1 MMLRL
6 QFQRMERERILPS
19 FHHNLHTLPALLD
32 DGAGAGWEIVYDPG
46 SFALISSRT
55 DEFAIDG
62 IDVDAVGGRCVL
74 EVSDGLDIQGNNVL
88 EVLPWLL
95 SLVSIN

>member
-1 MMLRL
+1 MPRLRVL
-6 QFQRMERERILPS
+6 RIERERILPS
-19 FHHNLHTLPALLD
+19 FHHDLHALPAHPD
-32 DGAGAGWEIVYDPG
+32 DGGGAGWEVVDDAG
-46 SFALISSRT
+46 SFALISSRVDVT
-55 DEFAIDG
+55 AIDG

>member
-1 MMLRL
+1 MPRLRV
-6 QFQRMERERILPS
+6 QRMERERILPS

-46 SFALISSRT
+46 SFALISSRADVT
-55 DEFAIDG
+55 AIDG

>member
-1 MMLRL
+1 
-6 QFQRMERERILPS
+6 MERERILPS

-46 SFALISSRT
+46 SFVLISSRT

-62 IDVDAVGGRCVL
+62 IDVDVASGRGVVGGFYRFSFQRKTCKVT
-74 EVSDGLDIQGNNVL
+74 DI
-88 EVLPWLL
+88 PR
-95 SLVSIN
+95 